1 MNYRDIVKPNF
12 DIEYWLHYCRG
23 LRGRRKEE
31 YIKSLLS
38 INNNNLRFRDSEEE
52 SDELANAIIELI
64 EESVSEKDDILDYL
78 LSYIFDDEEYIN
90 NV

>member
-1 MNYRDIVKPNF
+1 M
-12 DIEYWLHYCRG
+12 
-23 LRGRRKEE
+23 RGRKKEE

-64 EESVSEKDDILDYL
+64 EESVPEKDDILDYL
-78 LSYIFDDEEYIN
+78 LSYIFDDEEYVN
-90 NV
+90 NI